1 MELIIS
7 FFCFSFFICEFN
19 SESFLLK
26 LSEITLK
33 LNGTGNIKILSDDF
47 FIRYE
52 PFEVYKNDLFVNLEQ
67 NKYNVSRNEAE
78 NEIII
83 KILWNITILSTKN
96 MFEGCTKIIE
106 IDLSKF
112 DTSQVND
119 MEYMFHNCISLTSI
133 NLSNLMTSKVT
144 NMKGMFSDCCSL
156 KNLSLSNFDTL
167 NVEDMSFLFNN
178 CTKLTSLDLSNFNT
192 SKVKNMRY
200 IFRFCKKLSY
210 LNISN
215 FNTSLVVDMSYMFS
229 NCIILETFYIYKF
242 NTSQVTNMA
251 YMFYNCKNLDLS
263 ILSNFN
269 TSKVTKM
276 NQMFYY
282 CSKLNTTFL
291 SNFDTSRVAEMNHM
305 FNKCSFTEFNLPNF
319 NTSIV
324 KKMNDMFNN
333 CFSLTSI
340 NLSNFITSNVIDMNR
355 MFYGCS
361 SLTSLD
367 LSNFNTSKVT
377 NMSEIFSKC
386 SELKVLDLSNLN
398 IAKIKE
404 YKNIFNECN
413 KLEYINLNLLDN
425 NIYSFAN
432 DIDSLISQNLII
444 CSENYNETDLYLLS
458 EKKKFFCLDFPNDH
472 KYICYMR
479 NSSLYNEFRCDI
491 CRKKFYINGYGVNN
505 NNFYNICDEYKDDYS
520 FINYTYNNNQLS
532 YTSESI
538 HEINESNFIN
548 NYTEFIY
555 KAFYELN
562 LTLTN
567 NKDISQS
574 IFSNFESNVNI
585 LTYSSDISIISE
597 ILANIINTNDIQ
609 IDNKNQTIEDI
620 IDTLIDEFNMTEIDS
635 GKDKK
640 ITDKNKIIILTST
653 NNQKNN
659 EESYNISMDLGQC
672 EDIFK
677 REYNISTNN
686 SLYILQIIS
695 DEEGMKIPKI
705 EYEIYYPLYNRNN
718 LTKLNLELCKD
729 TKIEISISVKIS
741 DSFDKYNP
749 KSDYYND
756 ICSKSTTE
764 SGTDITLKDRR
775 NEYVDKNMSL
785 CEENCDLVN
794 YNDKK
799 EKVKC
804 SCDIKLSISS
814 NNDEN
819 KFNKKD
825 FFKSFIDLNNIF
837 NIKIMKCY
845 KIVLKVKNL
854 KQNYGFLIVGS
865 VVILYFISIF
875 IFVGS
880 SFNKLKKEI
889 FNIIFV
895 LKIKGNPIKKNKK
908 IEDKLKKKKNK
919 KLLLK
924 NNMINNDD
932 KTIKKFLNKK
942 INTQQLTQRNADYTN
957 NGRISK
963 KYIIIGDINDIM
975 NKKDFEL
982 NSLDYNEAFELDKRN
997 YCEYYFSLIKYN
1009 HPIFFSF
1016 GSYNDYNS
1024 KIIKIFLFFFSFSLD
1039 LVINA
1044 LFFNDDTMHKIYE
1057 DKGKFN
1063 FLYQIPQ
1070 IIYSTLIARFI
1081 DSFIRN
1087 FALTQDT
1094 IVELKKKKMKKNLEK
1109 INKKLIQKLKYKFII
1124 YFLST
1129 FFVLIFLW
1137 YYITCFCGIYV
1148 NTQIHLIKDTII
1160 SLITSLFIPFVFCLF
1175 PGIFRLSSLRINKP
1189 SRKCLYKFSLFLENW
1204 LC

>member
-1 MELIIS
+1 
-7 FFCFSFFICEFN
+7 
-19 SESFLLK
+19 
-26 LSEITLK
+26 
-33 LNGTGNIKILSDDF
+33 
-47 FIRYE
+47 
-52 PFEVYKNDLFVNLEQ
+52 
-67 NKYNVSRNEAE
+67 
-78 NEIII
+78 
-83 KILWNITILSTKN
+83 
-96 MFEGCTKIIE
+96 
-106 IDLSKF
+106 
-112 DTSQVND
+112 
-119 MEYMFHNCISLTSI
+119 
-133 NLSNLMTSKVT
+133 
-144 NMKGMFSDCCSL
+144 
-156 KNLSLSNFDTL
+156 
-167 NVEDMSFLFNN
+167 
-178 CTKLTSLDLSNFNT
+178 
-192 SKVKNMRY
+192 
-200 IFRFCKKLSY
+200 
-210 LNISN
+210 
-215 FNTSLVVDMSYMFS
+215 
-229 NCIILETFYIYKF
+229 
-242 NTSQVTNMA
+242 
-251 YMFYNCKNLDLS
+251 
-263 ILSNFN
+263 
-269 TSKVTKM
+269 
-276 NQMFYY
+276 
-282 CSKLNTTFL
+282 
-291 SNFDTSRVAEMNHM
+291 
-305 FNKCSFTEFNLPNF
+305 
-319 NTSIV
+319 
-324 KKMNDMFNN
+324 
-333 CFSLTSI
+333 
-340 NLSNFITSNVIDMNR
+340 
-355 MFYGCS
+355 
-361 SLTSLD
+361 
-367 LSNFNTSKVT
+367 
-377 NMSEIFSKC
+377 
-386 SELKVLDLSNLN
+386 
-398 IAKIKE
+398 
-404 YKNIFNECN
+404 
-413 KLEYINLNLLDN
+413 
-425 NIYSFAN
+425 
-432 DIDSLISQNLII
+432 
-444 CSENYNETDLYLLS
+444 
-458 EKKKFFCLDFPNDH
+458 
-472 KYICYMR
+472 
-479 NSSLYNEFRCDI
+479 
-491 CRKKFYINGYGVNN
+491 
-505 NNFYNICDEYKDDYS
+505 
-520 FINYTYNNNQLS
+520 
-532 YTSESI
+532 
-538 HEINESNFIN
+538 
-548 NYTEFIY
+548 
-555 KAFYELN
+555 
-562 LTLTN
+562 
-567 NKDISQS
+567 
-574 IFSNFESNVNI
+574 
-585 LTYSSDISIISE
+585 
-597 ILANIINTNDIQ
+597 
-609 IDNKNQTIEDI
+609 
-620 IDTLIDEFNMTEIDS
+620 
-635 GKDKK
+635 
-640 ITDKNKIIILTST
+640 
-653 NNQKNN
+653 
-659 EESYNISMDLGQC
+659 
-672 EDIFK
+672 
-677 REYNISTNN
+677 
-686 SLYILQIIS
+686 
-695 DEEGMKIPKI
+695 
-705 EYEIYYPLYNRNN
+705 
-718 LTKLNLELCKD
+718 
-729 TKIEISISVKIS
+729 
-741 DSFDKYNP
+741 
-749 KSDYYND
+749 
-756 ICSKSTTE
+756 
-764 SGTDITLKDRR
+764 
-775 NEYVDKNMSL
+775 MSL

-804 SCDIKLSISS
+804 SCDIKISISS
-814 NNDEN
+814 NNDDN

-854 KQNYGFLIVGS
+854 KQNYGFLIVAS
-865 VVILYFISIF
+865 VVIFYFISIF

-880 SFNKLKKEI
+880 SFNRLKKEI

>member
-1 MELIIS
+1 
-7 FFCFSFFICEFN
+7 
-19 SESFLLK
+19 
-26 LSEITLK
+26 
-33 LNGTGNIKILSDDF
+33 
-47 FIRYE
+47 
-52 PFEVYKNDLFVNLEQ
+52 
-67 NKYNVSRNEAE
+67 
-78 NEIII
+78 
-83 KILWNITILSTKN
+83 
-96 MFEGCTKIIE
+96 
-106 IDLSKF
+106 
-112 DTSQVND
+112 
-119 MEYMFHNCISLTSI
+119 
-133 NLSNLMTSKVT
+133 
-144 NMKGMFSDCCSL
+144 
-156 KNLSLSNFDTL
+156 
-167 NVEDMSFLFNN
+167 
-178 CTKLTSLDLSNFNT
+178 
-192 SKVKNMRY
+192 
-200 IFRFCKKLSY
+200 
-210 LNISN
+210 
-215 FNTSLVVDMSYMFS
+215 
-229 NCIILETFYIYKF
+229 
-242 NTSQVTNMA
+242 
-251 YMFYNCKNLDLS
+251 
-263 ILSNFN
+263 
-269 TSKVTKM
+269 
-276 NQMFYY
+276 
-282 CSKLNTTFL
+282 
-291 SNFDTSRVAEMNHM
+291 
-305 FNKCSFTEFNLPNF
+305 
-319 NTSIV
+319 
-324 KKMNDMFNN
+324 
-333 CFSLTSI
+333 
-340 NLSNFITSNVIDMNR
+340 
-355 MFYGCS
+355 
-361 SLTSLD
+361 
-367 LSNFNTSKVT
+367 
-377 NMSEIFSKC
+377 
-386 SELKVLDLSNLN
+386 
-398 IAKIKE
+398 
-404 YKNIFNECN
+404 
-413 KLEYINLNLLDN
+413 
-425 NIYSFAN
+425 
-432 DIDSLISQNLII
+432 
-444 CSENYNETDLYLLS
+444 
-458 EKKKFFCLDFPNDH
+458 
-472 KYICYMR
+472 
-479 NSSLYNEFRCDI
+479 
-491 CRKKFYINGYGVNN
+491 
-505 NNFYNICDEYKDDYS
+505 
-520 FINYTYNNNQLS
+520 
-532 YTSESI
+532 
-538 HEINESNFIN
+538 
-548 NYTEFIY
+548 
-555 KAFYELN
+555 
-562 LTLTN
+562 
-567 NKDISQS
+567 
-574 IFSNFESNVNI
+574 
-585 LTYSSDISIISE
+585 
-597 ILANIINTNDIQ
+597 
-609 IDNKNQTIEDI
+609 
-620 IDTLIDEFNMTEIDS
+620 
-635 GKDKK
+635 
-640 ITDKNKIIILTST
+640 
-653 NNQKNN
+653 
-659 EESYNISMDLGQC
+659 MDLGQC
-672 EDIFK
+672 EDILK

-686 SLYILQIIS
+686 SLYILQVIS

-775 NEYVDKNMSL
+775 NEYVDNNMSL

-794 YNDKK
+794 YNEKK

-804 SCDIKLSISS
+804 SCDIKISISS

-924 NNMINNDD
+924 NNMLNNDD
-932 KTIKKFLNKK
+932 KTINKFLNKK

-963 KYIIIGDINDIM
+963 KYIIIGVNRININDIM

-982 NSLDYNEAFELDKRN
+982 NSLDYNEAFELDERN

-1129 FFVLIFLW
+1129 FFVLVFLW

>member
-1 MELIIS
+1 
-7 FFCFSFFICEFN
+7 
-19 SESFLLK
+19 
-26 LSEITLK
+26 
-33 LNGTGNIKILSDDF
+33 
-47 FIRYE
+47 
-52 PFEVYKNDLFVNLEQ
+52 
-67 NKYNVSRNEAE
+67 
-78 NEIII
+78 
-83 KILWNITILSTKN
+83 
-96 MFEGCTKIIE
+96 
-106 IDLSKF
+106 
-112 DTSQVND
+112 
-119 MEYMFHNCISLTSI
+119 
-133 NLSNLMTSKVT
+133 
-144 NMKGMFSDCCSL
+144 
-156 KNLSLSNFDTL
+156 
-167 NVEDMSFLFNN
+167 
-178 CTKLTSLDLSNFNT
+178 
-192 SKVKNMRY
+192 
-200 IFRFCKKLSY
+200 
-210 LNISN
+210 
-215 FNTSLVVDMSYMFS
+215 
-229 NCIILETFYIYKF
+229 
-242 NTSQVTNMA
+242 
-251 YMFYNCKNLDLS
+251 
-263 ILSNFN
+263 
-269 TSKVTKM
+269 
-276 NQMFYY
+276 
-282 CSKLNTTFL
+282 
-291 SNFDTSRVAEMNHM
+291 
-305 FNKCSFTEFNLPNF
+305 
-319 NTSIV
+319 
-324 KKMNDMFNN
+324 
-333 CFSLTSI
+333 
-340 NLSNFITSNVIDMNR
+340 
-355 MFYGCS
+355 
-361 SLTSLD
+361 
-367 LSNFNTSKVT
+367 
-377 NMSEIFSKC
+377 
-386 SELKVLDLSNLN
+386 
-398 IAKIKE
+398 
-404 YKNIFNECN
+404 
-413 KLEYINLNLLDN
+413 
-425 NIYSFAN
+425 
-432 DIDSLISQNLII
+432 
-444 CSENYNETDLYLLS
+444 
-458 EKKKFFCLDFPNDH
+458 
-472 KYICYMR
+472 
-479 NSSLYNEFRCDI
+479 
-491 CRKKFYINGYGVNN
+491 
-505 NNFYNICDEYKDDYS
+505 
-520 FINYTYNNNQLS
+520 
-532 YTSESI
+532 
-538 HEINESNFIN
+538 
-548 NYTEFIY
+548 
-555 KAFYELN
+555 
-562 LTLTN
+562 
-567 NKDISQS
+567 
-574 IFSNFESNVNI
+574 
-585 LTYSSDISIISE
+585 
-597 ILANIINTNDIQ
+597 
-609 IDNKNQTIEDI
+609 
-620 IDTLIDEFNMTEIDS
+620 MTEIDS

-672 EDIFK
+672 EDILK

-686 SLYILQIIS
+686 SLYILQVIS

-775 NEYVDKNMSL
+775 NEYVDNNMSL

-794 YNDKK
+794 YNEKK

-804 SCDIKLSISS
+804 SCDIKISISS

-963 KYIIIGDINDIM
+963 KYIIIGVNRININDIM

-1129 FFVLIFLW
+1129 FFILVFLW